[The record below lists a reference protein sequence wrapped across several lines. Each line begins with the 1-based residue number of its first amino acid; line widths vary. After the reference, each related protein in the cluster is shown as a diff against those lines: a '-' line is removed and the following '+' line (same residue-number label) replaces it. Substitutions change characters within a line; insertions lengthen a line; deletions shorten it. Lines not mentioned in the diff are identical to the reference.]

1 MRKEAGEVVEA
12 GPYGA
17 FVTTAINKILLQTIQ
32 LFSPSVCLSV
42 CLSLPHH
49 IRHESHYSSSKILIS
64 TEICIRKIYFLFT
77 AAAATAS
84 AADAA
89 LNGKIF

>member
-32 LFSPSVCLSV
+32 LFSPSV

-84 AADAA
+84 AAGAA

>member
-42 CLSLPHH
+42 C
-49 IRHESHYSSSKILIS
+49 HYLIIFGMNH
-64 TEICIRKIYFLFT
+64 TTVHRKF
-77 AAAATAS
+77 
-84 AADAA
+84 
-89 LNGKIF
+89 

>member
-42 CLSLPHH
+42 CLSVTT
-49 IRHESHYSSSKILIS
+49 SSYS
-64 TEICIRKIYFLFT
+64 
-77 AAAATAS
+77 A
-84 AADAA
+84 
-89 LNGKIF
+89 